1 MKRKCLARVSSRLP
15 RDDDGLLL
23 VFVRRL
29 VLLKRRFWRRLGFRG
44 AFLRRLLGIV
54 SVTPP
59 VSHVE
64 MWPYVRMA
72 AARSESQS
80 RTASRIESLSATRG
94 EAVGADVAVG
104 AGVNVGTGVGL
115 LKSSS

>member
-1 MKRKCLARVSSRLP
+1 MKRKRLARVSSQLP
-15 RDDDGLLL
+15 CEDDGLLL

-59 VSHVE
+59 APRADS
-64 MWPYVRMA
+64 A
-72 AARSESQS
+72 APP
-80 RTASRIESLSATRG
+80 TASR
-94 EAVGADVAVG
+94 VA
-104 AGVNVGTGVGL
+104 AGTGKPRELAAMASHKRFRIVTMLGATPR
-115 LKSSS
+115 SRARGA